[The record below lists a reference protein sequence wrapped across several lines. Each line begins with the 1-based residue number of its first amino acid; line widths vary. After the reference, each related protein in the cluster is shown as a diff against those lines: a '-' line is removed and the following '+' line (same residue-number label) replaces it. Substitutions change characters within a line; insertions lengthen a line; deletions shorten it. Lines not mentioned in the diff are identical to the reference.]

1 MSDLKDFY
9 QIQDADG
16 NPLYGHLR
24 NDGGVWWYELNPLA
38 GPAQELTAKGNFTLK
53 GNRTYQSAWITPN
66 LPDHAIVDWEK
77 LTVRTSNGD
86 MFNLVYIAPFDDEN
100 RLIIK

>member
-24 NDGGVWWYELNPLA
+24 NDGEVWWYELNPLA

>member
-16 NPLYGHLR
+16 NPLYGNLR

-38 GPAQELTAKGNFTLK
+38 GPAQELTAKGNFTFVVV
-53 GNRTYQSAWITPN
+53 N
-66 LPDHAIVDWEK
+66 
-77 LTVRTSNGD
+77 
-86 MFNLVYIAPFDDEN
+86 
-100 RLIIK
+100 

>member
-9 QIQDADG
+9 QIQDAGG

-24 NDGGVWWYELNPLA
+24 NDGGVWWYELSPLA
-38 GPAQELTAKGNFTLK
+38 GPAQKLTTKGNFTLK

-77 LTVRTSNGD
+77 LTVRTSHGD
-86 MFNLVYIAPFDDEN
+86 MFNLVYIAPFDD
-100 RLIIK
+100 